1 MGAEEHPEPE
11 LPLFDRELSWLA
23 FNGRVLQEAADPSVP
38 LYERLSFL
46 AIVSSNL
53 DEFFRV
59 RVASLRSLL
68 RLKPKKIGRLGL
80 NPAEVVTSPLV
91 RCVQTASIVCDA
103 LGLESPRQDERLRP
117 GASADGM
124 ADLLL
129 ERADAEEMLLCG
141 HEPDCSQVVSD
152 FVGGGLI
159 EMRKGSVAIVDL
171 PVLRP
176 NGGTLLG
183 LHAPRVLRRLASD

>member
-23 FNGRVLQEAADPSVP
+23 FNGRVLEEAADPSVP

-80 NPAEVVTSPLV
+80 NPARLLREVHAKVSEQQERFGEIFRTLVVPELEARGVFLVDETGVT
-91 RCVQTASIVCDA
+91 
-103 LGLESPRQDERLRP
+103 PRQAR
-117 GASADGM
+117 AM
-124 ADLLL
+124 ADHFRREVAPLLDPVVL
-129 ERADAEEMLLCG
+129 SSG
-141 HEPDCSQVVSD
+141 HFET
-152 FVGGGLI
+152 VGPHPVL
-159 EMRKGSVAIVDL
+159 GSVY
-171 PVLRP
+171 R
-176 NGGTLLG
+176 LG
-183 LHAPRVLRRLASD
+183 SGA